1 MIEKTTIETL
11 LKSAFAHSQIV
22 VTDLTGTRDHYKV
35 VIISDLFVGK
45 SRVQR
50 QQMVNQALA
59 EPLKG
64 PLHAL
69 TMETLTITEAKQR
82 ETDKPTPRGIN
93 F

>member
-1 MIEKTTIETL
+1 MIDKKTVEAL
-11 LKSAFAHSQIV
+11 LKTNFAQAEIFV
-22 VTDLTGTRDHYKV
+22 QDLTGTQDHYKV
-35 VIISDLFVGK
+35 VVISDAFLQK

-50 QQMVNQALA
+50 QQMVNLALA

-69 TMETLTITEAKQR
+69 TMETLTKEEAQKI
-82 ETDKPTPRGIN
+82 KPDNTPRGIE

>member
-1 MIEKTTIETL
+1 MIAKQTVEEL
-11 LKSAFAHSQIV
+11 LKVNFAQAEILV
-22 VTDLTGTRDHYKV
+22 QDLTGTQDHYKV
-35 VIISDLFVGK
+35 VIISDAFLQK

-69 TMETLTITEAKQR
+69 TMETLTQAEAQAR
-82 ETDKPTPRGIN
+82 QPSNTPRGIE